1 VIDSAP
7 GSAIGSNSVRK
18 LWAVGLAASGVSILS
33 TMVTAGNSNMMMVA
47 GGLLS
52 FGSGVGVN
60 IFSSILQTHLDSKD
74 SSPESVIRNRDIR
87 LLVGEAIRDVIL
99 LKRDMSLQVPTLA
112 DCAREA
118 WMMEA
123 VAADSHYQKAD
134 EEYIVEL
141 FKTGEVEF
149 NEKHALDKSTWLRFL
164 ETAQCGLHENLEQ
177 ALLENLAEDL
187 YKLLPTMILGKMKQD
202 FEGKTGAAGKGYA
215 SLNLAMIGGIYD
227 KLNELVAQLAEQ
239 QAHQTEQSLQTRVQQ
254 LEEVSKLSNL
264 LSPTISIQK
273 QRLEQD
279 KSPDLQDLKRVLD
292 FAEKFPD
299 EIRKQL
305 DDVQRAIAAASMRS
319 QGNHDITHKW
329 LKRGFGVVS
338 IIAVLVLGLY
348 WVHSQSPA
356 INQPHET
363 AKAPTGKLAI
373 YVAHLEGDI
382 DNEAF
387 QRNVMKSILKE
398 LGQETVTV
406 APMDFTPRLDRSI
419 PANDLPIEVAKEA
432 RQRLADRGGH
442 LLIWG
447 EVIKVGENR
456 TVELHFVTV
465 QNDGAKIRDFKFTT
479 ENRVDNI
486 TPDIGAALGAV
497 ASALA
502 LPATEEHGKYIADR
516 MKPLADRLKPLVR
529 SLPVAF
535 SANDKGQVLHAY
547 ALLQQKIGEQ
557 SGNNARLERAVTA
570 YRRVLE
576 VFPQSRV
583 PLAWAMTQNNLGT
596 VLWTL
601 GERKGDVKLLEQS
614 VTAHREALKEYT
626 QTRVPLDW
634 AMTQNNLGAALRS
647 LGMRKGNVKLLEQS
661 VIAYREALKERTR
674 TRVPLDWAITQE
686 NLDRALTSLEKL
698 QEQEVVWYPL
708 NL

>member
-1 VIDSAP
+1 MIDSAP
-7 GSAIGSNSVRK
+7 GSAISSNSVSK
-18 LWAVGLAASGVSILS
+18 LLAVGLVASDVSIIS
-33 TMVTAGNSNMMMVA
+33 TMATANSGNSNMMMVA

-52 FGSGVGVN
+52 FGSSVGSN
-60 IFSSILQTHLDSKD
+60 IFSSILQAHLDSKD
-74 SSPESVIRNRDIR
+74 SSPESVIRNRYIR
-87 LLVGEAIRDVIL
+87 LLVGEAIQDVIL
-99 LKRDMSLQVPTLA
+99 LQRDTSLQMPNLA

-123 VAADSHYQKAD
+123 VAADSHYKKAD
-134 EEYIVEL
+134 EEYIIEL

-149 NEKHALDKSTWLRFL
+149 NKKHALDKSTWLRFL

-187 YKLLPTMILGKMKQD
+187 YKLLPAMILGKMKQD

-329 LKRGFGVVS
+329 LKGLGIVFA
-338 IIAVLVLGLY
+338 IAVLFPGLY
-348 WVHSQSPA
+348 WVRSQSPA

-363 AKAPTGKLAI
+363 AKAPAGKLAI

-419 PANDLPIEVAKEA
+419 PVNDFPIEVAKEA

-447 EVIKVGENR
+447 EVIKVGKNR

-465 QNDGAKIRDFKFTT
+465 QDDGAKIRDFKFTT

-486 TPDIGAALGAV
+486 APAIGVALGAV

-502 LPATEEHGKYIADR
+502 LPATEEQGKYIADR
-516 MKPLADRLKPLVR
+516 MKPLAERLEPSVKN
-529 SLPVAF
+529 LPAAF
-535 SANDKGQVLHAY
+535 SDDDKGQVLHAY
-547 ALLQQKIGEQ
+547 ALLQQTIGEQ
-557 SGNNARLERAVTA
+557 SG
-570 YRRVLE
+570 
-576 VFPQSRV
+576 
-583 PLAWAMTQNNLGT
+583 
-596 VLWTL
+596 
-601 GERKGDVKLLEQS
+601 DVILLEQS
-614 VTAHREALKEYT
+614 VTAY
-626 QTRVPLDW
+626 
-634 AMTQNNLGAALRS
+634 
-647 LGMRKGNVKLLEQS
+647 RK
-661 VIAYREALKERTR
+661 ALKERTR

-698 QEQEVVWYPL
+698 QRQEVVWYPL
-708 NL
+708 NP